1 MNKYK
6 NRLIFAYYSLRLK
19 DFKSLQNVPKT
30 LQMLKAK
37 NRLFKRY
44 LYIEIPVFMIS
55 NLDFLLLIP
64 APSTVENTFSRPFFS
79 QNLDIPYWKSSFPV
93 NRQIPRTPSP
103 PLILEGFLFSFKLK
117 IIPNY
122 RSRCVF
128 IWLLD
133 SYPIRILSFTE
144 SERSNPHLL

>member
-6 NRLIFAYYSLRLK
+6 NKLIFAYYSLRLK

-79 QNLDIPYWKSSFPV
+79 QNLDIPY
-93 NRQIPRTPSP
+93 
-103 PLILEGFLFSFKLK
+103 
-117 IIPNY
+117 
-122 RSRCVF
+122 
-128 IWLLD
+128 
-133 SYPIRILSFTE
+133 
-144 SERSNPHLL
+144 